1 MSATLEHALVNG
13 LLVHAS
19 EQVGVDPKHRPAA
32 TCPVCD
38 EAVTWKA
45 GDVKVPHVAHLPS
58 STCPTSSPET
68 MEHFNAKMRL
78 AEMLAS
84 ERAVPLSGL
93 CSAGHFVRVVWSIG
107 AWSRAVP
114 EYRVGTRRPDV
125 ALLDENGDPVAAVEV
140 FHTHAVDDAKAADLA
155 AIGVPWIEV
164 TSADALEWDGE
175 ACIAARGPS
184 VTEDFDTACKRCEGI
199 RARRAAQLAAID
211 KANEYRRKCEAA
223 EAKRFALMAKPPA
236 LRVAIGVIMH
246 GVDHGEF
253 IADHGFATVGAVVMR
268 DGAKPNLCATGE
280 EVTSEEA
287 EYIALEHA
295 LNLIESRCGGQG
307 ATIYA
312 NFRMD
317 TAHVPVRDELYP
329 GSTTETTELKR
340 RVAEA
345 IDRTNSVVL
354 WTGPSVVTTPDG
366 PQRAKPHEAWPWV
379 TRIYNAERAMVPA

>member
-140 FHTHAVDDAKAADLA
+140 FHTHAVDAAKAADLA

-184 VTEDFDTACKRCEGI
+184 VTEDFDAACKRCEGI
-199 RARRAAQLAAID
+199 RAQRAVWE
-211 KANEYRRKCEAA
+211 KANEYRRKCDAA
-223 EAKRFALMAKPPA
+223 EAKRLALMASPPT
-236 LRVAIGVIMH
+236 LRVAIAVAMRGNPGPAV
-246 GVDHGEF
+246 
-253 IADHGFATVGAVVMR
+253 VGAMVMR
-268 DGAKPNLCATGE
+268 ADAKPNLCVIEE
-280 EVTSEEA
+280 EVTSKEA
-287 EYIALEHA
+287 AYIALEHA
-295 LNLIESRCGGQG
+295 LNLIESKCGGRG
-307 ATIYA
+307 ATIYT
-312 NFRMD
+312 NFSMRP
-317 TAHVPVRDELYP
+317 HLPVREELYP
-329 GSTTETTELKR
+329 GSTSETTEMKR
-340 RVAEA
+340 RIAEA
-345 IDRTNSVVL
+345 IDRTNSLVL
-354 WTGPSVVTTPDG
+354 WSGTNYVNDPDSS
-366 PQRAKPHEAWPWV
+366 QWI
-379 TRIYNAERAMVPA
+379 TRVYNAAKRHGMVPA

>member
-32 TCPVCD
+32 TCPVCS

-68 MEHFNAKMRL
+68 MEHFSAKMRL

-84 ERAVPLSGL
+84 ERRVPLAGL
-93 CSAGHFVRVVWSIG
+93 CSSGHTVRVAWSIG
-107 AWSRAVP
+107 SWARAVP

-140 FHTHAVDDAKAADLA
+140 FHTHAVDAAKAADLA

-184 VTEDFDTACKRCEGI
+184 VVEDFDTACKRCEGI
-199 RARRAAQLAAID
+199 RAQRAVWE

-223 EAKRFALMAKPPA
+223 DAKRLALMANPPQ
-236 LRVAIGVIMH
+236 LCVAV
-246 GVDHGEF
+246 
-253 IADHGFATVGAVVMR
+253 TVGFDNDTGQVTAGVMVMR
-268 DGAKPNLCATGE
+268 DGARPNLCAID
-280 EVTSEEA
+280 A
-287 EYIALEHA
+287 EIADEDCEHLALEHA
-295 LNLIESRCGGQG
+295 LSLIESRCGNRG
-307 ATIYA
+307 AAIYTNLFVA
-312 NFRMD
+312 D
-317 TAHVPVRDELYP
+317 SHVPVREELYP
-329 GSTTETTELKR
+329 GSTGETTEMKR
-340 RVAEA
+340 RIAEA
-345 IDRTNSVVL
+345 IDRTNSLVL
-354 WTGPSVVTTPDG
+354 WVGTVAKKAPDG
-366 PQRAKPHEAWPWV
+366 SMRIEQVSHPEAWPWIK
-379 TRIYNAERAMVPA
+379 RIHDAMEQNAQVSA

>member
-32 TCPVCD
+32 TCPVCS

-68 MEHFNAKMRL
+68 MEHFSAKMRL

-84 ERAVPLSGL
+84 ERTVPLSGL

-125 ALLDENGDPVAAVEV
+125 ALLDESGDPVAAIEV
-140 FHTHAVDDAKAADLA
+140 FHTHAVDAAKASDLA

-184 VTEDFDTACKRCEGI
+184 VAEDFDTACKRCEES
-199 RARRAAQLAAID
+199 RARREAWI
-211 KANEYRRKCEAA
+211 KARKCSMRRESA
-223 EAKRFALMAKPPA
+223 EAKRAALMANPPT
-236 LRVAIGVIMH
+236 LRVAVA
-246 GVDHGEF
+246 VVYDNESNS
-253 IADHGFATVGAVVMR
+253 AVVGAMVMR
-268 DGAKPNLCATGE
+268 DGAKPNLCVVDDRIA
-280 EVTSEEA
+280 VEEA
-287 EYIALEHA
+287 EYIALKHA
-295 LNLIESRCGGQG
+295 LDLIEARCPGRG

-312 NFRMD
+312 NFLTDAHLPVCDDD
-317 TAHVPVRDELYP
+317 THCAPTKAE
-329 GSTTETTELKR
+329 EWMKAE
-340 RVAEA
+340 VAESIA
-345 IDRTNSVVL
+345 RTGSLVL
-354 WTGPSVVTTPDG
+354 STGTLYGRGAGDTW
-366 PQRAKPHEAWPWV
+366 RARQVNNPEGWPWIK
-379 TRIYNAERAMVPA
+379 RICDAVEQNAMVPA